1 MYENNIFKE
10 QAWELQGAEAVGITL
25 SMFRFMLSFFAS
37 VGIGALLRFVPT
49 TAGDDIFTEIVGRNF
64 VFEKCFGY
72 FIVSRS

>member
-49 TAGDDIFTEIVGRNF
+49 TAGDLTAIAV
-64 VFEKCFGY
+64 CFSY
-72 FIVSRS
+72 TYILLNER